1 MYTVRTQ
8 FDVQETTYRIGQDEF
23 HISDGKLEWSLKT
36 VLPHHVLTVSGF
48 MTEDEAL
55 EFVSRLPAALAQLL
69 LTIGIPIEVSL
80 VPIHVIYFPDPV
92 QAAEGLARA
101 FGSEIGKPI
110 DGCINGSGI
119 AVYPTEKNLQVMT
132 GGKTCVYVTSTA
144 EQTLKILLAGANLAG
159 AVHVQS
165 DPKLSTALKLYGA
178 YFTEQSATARFLTLI
193 MSLEALV
200 IPTPQSPTTL
210 KLLNRWMEEVQRI
223 RQSKQ
228 EDIDA
233 DEASLEALERSL
245 KHLSKDSIR
254 TQIRKLV
261 ARELT
266 ADQDVLD
273 RAKDAVK
280 LYDLRSTLVHT
291 GYLDPLTL
299 NTATTKAKSLVQ
311 RVLSSRF
318 QRVTS
323 QA

>member
-1 MYTVRTQ
+1 
-8 FDVQETTYRIGQDEF
+8 
-23 HISDGKLEWSLKT
+23 
-36 VLPHHVLTVSGF
+36 
-48 MTEDEAL
+48 
-55 EFVSRLPAALAQLL
+55 
-69 LTIGIPIEVSL
+69 
-80 VPIHVIYFPDPV
+80 
-92 QAAEGLARA
+92 
-101 FGSEIGKPI
+101 
-110 DGCINGSGI
+110 
-119 AVYPTEKNLQVMT
+119 MT